1 MDIQRPVQIDPALR
15 VLRNRPHEVAEP
27 AHLAFEVQPG
37 VADTPLAPVQREPDR
52 LCRIVRSPRQ
62 CPQVEVIAH
71 DHVGAVL
78 HPAGQLPRAGLPP
91 VAAVPFPERLPVQ
104 GETHGWLA
112 VLRRMLHARVA
123 YAITYA

>member
-1 MDIQRPVQIDPALR
+1 MRISDWSSDVCSSDLARWTHEEAAVLAEVSQAMEIQRPVQIDPALR

-62 CPQVEVIAH
+62 CPQVEVKIGRAH
-71 DHVGAVL
+71 V
-78 HPAGQLPRAGLPP
+78 
-91 VAAVPFPERLPVQ
+91 
-104 GETHGWLA
+104 
-112 VLRRMLHARVA
+112 
-123 YAITYA
+123 